1 MSKNWASD
9 GTTIVALASPQGL
22 GAVALIRLSGPMS
35 AQIVASLSGMRA
47 NERHELDRRAR
58 LRPLYDGSDLLDEA
72 VVTGFAGPRSYTG
85 EDVVELGVHASP
97 YIIERVLRLCLD
109 AGAKMAEPGEF
120 TLRAFLNGRL
130 DLSQA
135 EAVADLIAADHP
147 AAHRL
152 AVHQMRGGLSERIG
166 RFRAQL
172 IDLAALLELELDFS
186 EEDVVFADRT
196 TLRALLVDVRSEL
209 AALRAGYRAGQMA
222 REGVATV
229 IAGRPNAGKSTLLNA
244 LLGEEKAIVSP
255 IPGTTRD
262 VVEDV
267 VHIGGVKFRLL
278 DTAGL
283 RATTDPI
290 EQMGVDRTR
299 DRMQRAALVLYV
311 FDPAHHSS
319 PGEVH
324 EEMEGLNTGDAV
336 VMPVASKCDVAANR
350 LRMDGPEWKSV
361 LPHLL
366 TISGLTGAGLSELRH
381 TLRATVD
388 ALGLSSEVL
397 VAHLRHDELLG
408 RADAELLQA
417 EMGMSTGL
425 PTELLAAHLRGA
437 LRHLGEITGA
447 VGADDLLGA
456 IFSRFCIG
464 K

>member
-1 MSKNWASD
+1 
-9 GTTIVALASPQGL
+9 
-22 GAVALIRLSGPMS
+22 
-35 AQIVASLSGMRA
+35 
-47 NERHELDRRAR
+47 
-58 LRPLYDGSDLLDEA
+58 

-97 YIIERVLRLCLD
+97 YIMERVLRLCLE
-109 AGAKMAEPGEF
+109 AGARMAEPGEF
-120 TLRAFLNGRL
+120 TLRAFLNGRF

-152 AVHQMRGGLSERIG
+152 AIHQMRGGLSERIG

-186 EEDVVFADRT
+186 EEDVAFADRT
-196 TLRALLVDVRSEL
+196 TLRALLLDVRSEL

-267 VHIGGVKFRLL
+267 MQIGGVKFRLL

-283 RATTDPI
+283 RATTDPV

-311 FDPAHHSS
+311 FDPVQYHS
-319 PGEVH
+319 PTELL
-324 EEMEGLNTGDAV
+324 EELDNLHAGDAKV
-336 VMPVASKCDVAANR
+336 IPVASKCDVAETR
-350 LRMDGPEWKSV
+350 LRIDGSEWKSAW
-361 LPHLL
+361 PHLL
-366 TISGLTGAGLSELRH
+366 NISGLTGAGLSELRSA
-381 TLRATVD
+381 LRAMVD
-388 ALGLSSEVL
+388 DLGISSEVL

-408 RADAELLQA
+408 RADAELQQA
-417 EMGMSTGL
+417 EMGIASGL
-425 PTELLAAHLRGA
+425 PTELLAAHLRAA

>member
-1 MSKNWASD
+1 MSKYRASD
-9 GTTIVALASPQGL
+9 GTTIVAMATPQGS
-22 GAVALIRLSGPMS
+22 GALALIRISGPATAQILGALSGPL
-35 AQIVASLSGMRA
+35 AGFVPV
-47 NERHELDRRAR
+47 LDRRAR
-58 LRPLYDGSDLLDEA
+58 LCRLYEGQELLDEA
-72 VVTGFAGPRSYTG
+72 LVTGFAGPRSYTG
-85 EDVVELGVHASP
+85 EDVAELGVHASP
-97 YIIERVLRLCLD
+97 YIVERVLRLCLG
-109 AGAKMAEPGEF
+109 AGARLAEPGEF

-135 EAVADLIAADHP
+135 EAVADLIAADSP

-152 AVHQMRGGLSERIG
+152 AIQQMRGGLSERIG

-172 IDLAALLELELDFS
+172 IELAALLELELDFS
-186 EEDVVFADRT
+186 EEDVAFADRT
-196 TLRALLVDVRSEL
+196 TLGALLVDIRAEV

-267 VHIGGVKFRLL
+267 LQIAGVKFRLL

-283 RATTDPI
+283 RNSADPI

-299 DRMQRAALVLYV
+299 DRMQRAALVLYL
-311 FDPAHHSS
+311 FDPAQYQS
-319 PGEVH
+319 PH
-324 EEMEGLNTGDAV
+324 ELRAELDQLHTGDAV
-336 VMPVASKCDVAANR
+336 VMPVAGKYDVVENR
-350 LRMDGPEWKSV
+350 LRMDAPEWRFV
-361 LPHLL
+361 LPNLL
-366 TISGLTGAGLSELRH
+366 TLSGMTGEGLGELRSA
-381 TLRATVD
+381 LRSMVD
-388 ALGLSSEVL
+388 SLGLSSEVL
-397 VAHLRHDELLG
+397 VAQLRHDELLG
-408 RADAELLQA
+408 RADAELKQA
-417 EMGMSTGL
+417 ELGMASGL

-437 LRHLGEITGA
+437 LRHLGEITGV
-447 VGADDLLGA
+447 VGADDLLQT